1 MDSRFKEEIGV
12 HPQPGRA
19 EILSWVDDS
28 PDPEFIHNDSD
39 KGGENESFGQRGTCE
54 NIISLNE
61 TSCLLDFE
69 SPLQED
75 IFQQRKMPNKVHW
88 SIPWS
93 DLMMTMFILFV
104 VMFIY
109 HSSKKEFLSPDGLKT
124 KETQVYTTNPPPITD
139 KKVALSSSTLPM
151 LYDLSKKTVQ
161 AKNLNNFA
169 SVDLLADKAVRIIL
183 TGDLLFDPGE
193 AELKEAAKDKL
204 VKIAPLIAKTPYK
217 VNIVGHTDN
226 IPINSSR
233 FPSNWELS
241 LIRASVVARFFIED
255 LSIPGN
261 KFYLSGHSYF
271 QPVRPNST
279 PENRAANRRVEII
292 ITKERPYGMPMGS
305 TSFSLN
311 PQKNESFISSER
323 GTLLYKNKN
332 ERIVK

>member
-1 MDSRFKEEIGV
+1 MKLTDARFKEVMGI
-12 HPQPGRA
+12 HPQPGKA

-28 PDPEFIHNDSD
+28 PDPDFNHNNPANSL
-39 KGGENESFGQRGTCE
+39 ENEPFGYAGTCE
-54 NIISLNE
+54 NSISFNE
-61 TSCLLDFE
+61 DSWLLG
-69 SPLQED
+69 SGGPSNND
-75 IFQQRKMPNKVHW
+75 IFLQRKMPNKVHW

-109 HSSKKEFLSPDGLKT
+109 HSSQKEFLSPEGLQT
-124 KETQVYTTNPPPITD
+124 KETKAYTTNSPALTD
-139 KKVALSSSTLPM
+139 NKVVLSQSTLPK

-161 AKNLNNFA
+161 ARNLNNFA

-193 AELKEAAKDKL
+193 AELKEEAKNKL
-204 VKIAPLIAKTPYK
+204 EQIAPLIAQTPYK

-226 IPINSSR
+226 VPIKSSR

-241 LIRASVVARFFIED
+241 LIRASVVGRFFIED
-255 LSIPGN
+255 LTIPAN

-271 QPVRPNST
+271 QPVRPNTT

-292 ITKERPYGMPMGS
+292 ITKERPYGMPIGS
-305 TSFSLN
+305 KSLLFN
-311 PQKNESFISSER
+311 SHKNDRYSKSESENLF
-323 GTLLYKNKN
+323 Y
-332 ERIVK
+332 